1 MIKIRQP
8 QDQSQHFFLLSS
20 ANSDVAAH
28 DTGKPKSKEKKRLLP
43 SQSNDHTHRQSLN
56 LNILFH
62 PPYPFPAP
70 VCGAAAAT
78 AGHPEPSQPPVS
90 AGTGARRSAV
100 RPAQVAAV
108 HPVQDGSGGD
118 PVVGGR
124 LAVLPHV
131 TCSPLCSRRPVHSG
145 SSNLRAS
152 PPAEATKTKKEKGL
166 HWNLLRGE
174 NIWTRLGFFL
184 ALYIV
189 RTCTVNLFYLKVRFP
204 VQPRPVSPC
213 GMMMI
218 RCLAVVCNGLK
229 GQQMKKSFFLS
240 TCWSWWASECL
251 LILDKYIY
259 IYIYIFNLWKSYYI
273 TF

>member
-1 MIKIRQP
+1 M
-8 QDQSQHFFLLSS
+8 
-20 ANSDVAAH
+20 AAH

-62 PPYPFPAP
+62 PPCPFPAP

-131 TCSPLCSRRPVHSG
+131 TCSPLCSRRPVRSG

-152 PPAEATKTKKEKGL
+152 PPAEATKTKKEKEL
-166 HWNLLRGE
+166 H
-174 NIWTRLGFFL
+174 
-184 ALYIV
+184 
-189 RTCTVNLFYLKVRFP
+189 
-204 VQPRPVSPC
+204 
-213 GMMMI
+213 
-218 RCLAVVCNGLK
+218 
-229 GQQMKKSFFLS
+229 
-240 TCWSWWASECL
+240 
-251 LILDKYIY
+251 
-259 IYIYIFNLWKSYYI
+259 
-273 TF
+273 